1 MSNFDD
7 TTKENMKGHNFN
19 QLLMSD
25 HPYRILTI
33 GGFRFGKTNS
43 SFDLISQQPDIEKSY
58 LYDKDPYEA
67 KY

>member
-1 MSNFDD
+1 
-7 TTKENMKGHNFN
+7 
-19 QLLMSD
+19 MSD